1 MRIRGDSSQARKMLE
16 AGYNTIF
23 LQAAEKC
30 TCIDGN
36 RLGIASEHACHEHRW
51 IDSLH
56 INNGSKINIHTQLQ
70 HPLCGLAPLCKC
82 DMWVACSSHLLRRGQ
97 VAMECEQPI
106 DLTAFLIGGNE
117 QRDGCVSHSTTREVI
132 DKVDCVVRWVKVM
145 VTGLVHEPA
154 DKLLSNHILQVT
166 ILVVITYIFNDNQ
179 LTWFLVE
186 RHPRHNLLHLCHLST

>member
-1 MRIRGDSSQARKMLE
+1 MRVTSTGGSTVCTSTTGARS
-16 AGYNTIF
+16 TFIP
-23 LQAAEKC
+23 
-30 TCIDGN
+30 
-36 RLGIASEHACHEHRW
+36 S
-51 IDSLH
+51 
-56 INNGSKINIHTQLQ
+56 
-70 HPLCGLAPLCKC
+70 
-82 DMWVACSSHLLRRGQ
+82 CSSHLLRRGQ

-179 LTWFLVE
+179 LT
-186 RHPRHNLLHLCHLST
+186 